1 MICEI
6 EWLHSGWKCPRHRRA
21 RLQRTACL
29 NSIAHRKR
37 SGETGRLVFNQQK
50 LLTLDFCAPVQCSF
64 LVSLSI
70 GSTAL
75 KLSPPSLPPSLSCPE
90 KTFGDSESRSVLG
103 SLRYSRNSVD
113 SGLMLQHRGCA
124 DSCDLVCRYAAR
136 RTTEGNQTDRQTD
149 NKMCEITTCHSYVC
163 NTAGLSEPE
172 QTQLNKEKT
181 ILCKS
186 IKNYI
191 LIYSVEHQRGVCWRL
206 KLPITNMQKVIN

>member
-75 KLSPPSLPPSLSCPE
+75 KLFLPSPPLSLPPSP
-90 KTFGDSESRSVLG
+90 VLRRLLETQRAG
-103 SLRYSRNSVD
+103 ACWVLCDTPVTLWTVGLCYSTEAVLTAVIQSAD
-113 SGLMLQHRGCA
+113 TQHAGPQRGT
-124 DSCDLVCRYAAR
+124 R
-136 RTTEGNQTDRQTD
+136 QTDRQTIKCVKLQPVILTFATRPAFQNQ
-149 NKMCEITTCHSYVC
+149 NKCS
-163 NTAGLSEPE
+163 
-172 QTQLNKEKT
+172 
-181 ILCKS
+181 
-186 IKNYI
+186 
-191 LIYSVEHQRGVCWRL
+191 
-206 KLPITNMQKVIN
+206 